1 MKRMVELNKLLI
13 LGFMAVAAA
22 AVAADSPE
30 LKALYEKAKS
40 EGGVTVT
47 AGMPPKALR
56 ALENGFNKRFPGVEA
71 KIIGLTASDATTRIL
86 TETKVGNATIG
97 VSQMTASTVQ
107 PLLEAGLV
115 SSYDY
120 SKTFGIPE
128 KGILYDNR
136 IVPWFD
142 LVYVLAYNTRQI
154 SRDEVPTTWEGLLDP
169 KWKNRK
175 LVLIARGHPFQY
187 MPNAWGEEKVMEFAK
202 KIKTQEPIM
211 TPRGGNQVIEAIVSG
226 QALIGPIHLN
236 RVLTAKVL
244 KNAPI
249 DYVWLDY
256 TPVLSFYSLAINKVA
271 APHSAILMA
280 GWLATPEAG
289 HIMEKHSFRA
299 LTNPES
305 QSETSKLLA
314 KANTQLVP
322 TGTTIE
328 AAKQEADWQQQVRK
342 IFVGQ

>member
-1 MKRMVELNKLLI
+1 MRLKGLSKLVI
-13 LGFMAVAAA
+13 FCTMAALVTAAA
-22 AVAADSPE
+22 AADSPE
-30 LKALYEKAKS
+30 LKALYEKAKA
-40 EGGVTVT
+40 EGSVTVT
-47 AGMPPKALR
+47 AGMPPKALK
-56 ALENGFNKRFPGVEA
+56 ALEQGFNKRFPGVEA

-115 SSYDY
+115 SSFDY
-120 SKTFGIPE
+120 SKTFGIPQE
-128 KGILYDNR
+128 GILYDNR
-136 IVPWFD
+136 LVPWFD
-142 LVYVLAYNTRQI
+142 LVYVLAYNTNLV

-169 KWKNRK
+169 KWKGRK

-187 MPNAWGEEKVMEFAK
+187 MPKELGEEKVMELVK
-202 KIKTQEPIM
+202 KLKAQDPIM

-244 KNAPI
+244 KHAPI

-256 TPVLSFYSLAINKVA
+256 TPVLHFYSLAINKVA
-271 APHSAILMA
+271 GPNAAILMA

-289 HIMEKHSFRA
+289 AIMEKYSYRA

-314 KANTQLVP
+314 KSNTKLVP
-322 TGTTIE
+322 TGTTI
-328 AAKQEADWQQQVRK
+328 ADAKQESEWQQEVRK

>member
-1 MKRMVELNKLLI
+1 MRLTRLSSLLI
-13 LGFMAVAAA
+13 FWCAASLA
-22 AVAADSPE
+22 AGAGAADSPE
-30 LKALYEKAKS
+30 LKALYEKAKA
-40 EGGVTVT
+40 EGSVTLT
-47 AGMPPKALR
+47 AGMPPKALK
-56 ALENGFNKRFPGVEA
+56 ALEQGFNERFPGVKA
-71 KIIGLTASDATTRIL
+71 QVLGLTASDATTRIL

-107 PLLEAGLV
+107 PLLDAGLV
-115 SSYDY
+115 SSFDY

-128 KGILYDNR
+128 KGILYGNR
-136 IVPWFD
+136 LVPWFD
-142 LVYVLAYNTRQI
+142 LVYVLAYNTRLV
-154 SRDEVPTTWEGLLDP
+154 SRDEVPTTWDGLLDP
-169 KWKNRK
+169 KWKGRK

-187 MPNAWGEEKVMEFAK
+187 MPKAWGEEKVMELAK
-202 KIKTQEPIM
+202 KLKEQEPIM

-256 TPVLSFYSLAINKVA
+256 TPVLHFYSLAINKVA
-271 APHSAILMA
+271 GPHAAMLMA
-280 GWLATPEAG
+280 GWLSTPEAG

-314 KANTQLVP
+314 KAKTQLVP
-322 TGTTIE
+322 TGTTVE
-328 AAKQEADWQQQVRK
+328 EAKQEAEWQEQVRK